1 MQTIVDQLAGSSNDA
16 AVQTLSKV
24 FNIEPNQA
32 QAALKS
38 ILPEL
43 SGELERLTLSRG
55 GIAGLVEM
63 FGRASHEKVLDEPE
77 LAADPGVRA
86 EGNELLGTIFGS
98 KHKSRVVAQ
107 RASRDTS
114 LSANAL
120 KQMLPVIAAMFMG
133 GLEKQTRGQ
142 LADVAGKRPETRSM
156 KAFGGDKFTGQE
168 PLPVPGQNIPGVGR
182 NSGGGQNPYRD
193 LSDVIR
199 KNGGRV
205 GGNGSLANVIRNILG
220 SVMGFQSNGIISW
233 IIRVVVLRYGW
244 SIVQFLVRR
253 IFLGR

>member
-1 MQTIVDQLAGSSNDA
+1 MRSIVDQLAGSSNDA
-16 AVQTLSKV
+16 AVQTLAKV
-24 FNIEPNQA
+24 FNIQPDQA
-32 QAALKS
+32 QAALKT
-38 ILPEL
+38 ILPEM
-43 SGELERLTLSRG
+43 SRELERLTLSRG

-63 FGRASHEKVLDEPE
+63 FGRANHEKVLDEPQ
-77 LAADPGVRA
+77 LAADPGVRE
-86 EGNELLGTIFGS
+86 EGNELLGAIFGT

-107 RASRDTS
+107 RASRETS
-114 LSANAL
+114 LPANAL

-133 GLEKQTRGQ
+133 GLEKQTRGK
-142 LADVAGKRPETRSM
+142 LAEVAGNRRETRSL
-156 KAFGGDKFTGQE
+156 KAFGPDKFTGQE

-220 SVMGFQSNGIISW
+220 SVMGFNSNGIISW
-233 IIRVVVLRYGW
+233 IIRMVVLRYGS
-244 SIVQFLVRR
+244 SILQFIVRR
-253 IFLGR
+253 LLLGR